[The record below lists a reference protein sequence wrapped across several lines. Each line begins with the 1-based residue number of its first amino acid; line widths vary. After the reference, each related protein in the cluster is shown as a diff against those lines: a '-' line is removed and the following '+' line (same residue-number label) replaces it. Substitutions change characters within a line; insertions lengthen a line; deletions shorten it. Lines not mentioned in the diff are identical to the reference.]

1 VVRLTP
7 PDVIEVEQDGRMRLQ
22 RLQLAGIDRWGVLR
36 DGTVW
41 LARVNQ
47 NQLFWYPPAGGSPA
61 ASRPLPDPIIQVTE
75 MDRQIYIRRYP
86 EDQRGALAQ
95 TRFAGVKPPFERAY
109 ADARGRVWLFKSAVA
124 LDSVRTI
131 QVADSSG
138 VLFTVSVPSY
148 GVALGISDSEI
159 LMGEEFPEGIRLL
172 MFAMPAEARP

>member
-1 VVRLTP
+1 
-7 PDVIEVEQDGRMRLQ
+7 
-22 RLQLAGIDRWGVLR
+22 
-36 DGTVW
+36 
-41 LARVNQ
+41 
-47 NQLFWYPPAGGSPA
+47 
-61 ASRPLPDPIIQVTE
+61 LPDPIIQVTE

-138 VLFTVSVPSY
+138 VLFTLSVPSY

-172 MFAMPAEARP
+172 KFAMPAEARP